1 MPAFFWQD
9 VFFPN
14 VDHVDLTFAQ
24 IALSEAAGMLI
35 IIAITIVLAI
45 AYAIGRFV

>member
-1 MPAFFWQD
+1 MPGFFWQD

-24 IALSEAAGMLI
+24 IALSEAAGTLI
-35 IIAITIVLAI
+35 IIAIVLAI
-45 AYAIGRFV
+45 AYVISRFV

>member
-14 VDHVDLTFAQ
+14 VKHVDLTFAQ
-24 IALSEAAGMLI
+24 IALSEACGTLI
-35 IIAITIVLAI
+35 IIAIVLAI
-45 AYAIGRFV
+45 VCVVSKFV

>member
-9 VFFPN
+9 VFFPTVEHAN
-14 VDHVDLTFAQ
+14 LTFAQ

-35 IIAITIVLAI
+35 IIAIVLAI
-45 AYAIGRFV
+45 AYVISRFV